1 MPGPKPFPQYSIPFP
16 GAASSSGSFQSRMP
30 TPRSHYRELYPNN
43 EPKGS
48 KRQKTTHDLLVFST
62 PARQSAVQPEPP
74 CNRLPQLRPE
84 NKRRPAYQAEAAT
97 YEYKF
102 AQDLATCDDNIES
115 DETVDCS
122 DYESPEQADNAEL
135 VPRLPWQVPGPLKR
149 QPDFEKNG
157 RNQEESKRSM
167 SNALKNRSY
176 SYDIEIRNLLSHAP
190 TRDSSAGLFSIS
202 GHESTTSMDTSPRPE
217 KCEDS
222 YRETDSAAEIRS
234 TRRRQPST
242 QLGTTPNS
250 VRHTNRASSLTP
262 REGQGPDNEEPAL
275 PLLRLFPT
283 NRKSVPAEN
292 EEIGV
297 ETRQPEA
304 EPRVPASA
312 QPSPSAEVI
321 ERDVWSI
328 GTEKDEPDLQYSIAD
343 EILDMH
349 QIMSKPFWANDQRW
363 LASISCPVPQ
373 SRPATPYSNEIIKN
387 TAGLIKIIECIKAKD
402 GEEEQARF
410 AAAMRSRI
418 AKFMT
423 NIRGACTAIWQ
434 HLFGNQT
441 NPLPKV
447 SIHEETVLRMQRFVT
462 PRLGFALGQV
472 FTLLCNEQPEV
483 RDLVLFVLAEMSID
497 MNRIAKVIECGIKKG
512 KDNSDKIVEVEEFTC
527 LLAAVQEWAKT
538 EKDMQNEEVVR
549 SIAL

>member
-1 MPGPKPFPQYSIPFP
+1 MPGPKPFPQYSIPFT

-43 EPKGS
+43 GPKGS

-62 PARQSAVQPEPP
+62 PARPSAVQPEPP

-102 AQDLATCDDNIES
+102 AQKLATCDDIIES
-115 DETVDCS
+115 DETVGCS
-122 DYESPEQADNAEL
+122 DYESPEQADNAEP

-157 RNQEESKRSM
+157 RNQEKSKRFM

-176 SYDIEIRNLLSHAP
+176 SYDTEIRNLLSHAP

-202 GHESTTSMDTSPRPE
+202 DHESTTSMDTSPPPE
-217 KCEDS
+217 ECGDS
-222 YRETDSAAEIRS
+222 YRETDSAAEMRS
-234 TRRRQPST
+234 MRRR
-242 QLGTTPNS
+242 
-250 VRHTNRASSLTP
+250 
-262 REGQGPDNEEPAL
+262 
-275 PLLRLFPT
+275 
-283 NRKSVPAEN
+283 
-292 EEIGV
+292 
-297 ETRQPEA
+297 
-304 EPRVPASA
+304 

-321 ERDVWSI
+321 DRDVWSI
-328 GTEKDEPDLQYSIAD
+328 GTEEYEPDLQYSIAD

-349 QIMSKPFWANDQRW
+349 QLMSKPFWANDQRW

-373 SRPATPYSNEIIKN
+373 SRPTTPYSNEIINN
-387 TAGLIKIIECIKAKD
+387 TAGLIETIECIKAKD

-418 AKFMT
+418 AKFIT

-441 NPLPKV
+441 RPLKKV
-447 SIHEETVLRMQRFVT
+447 SLHEATVLRMQRFVI
-462 PRLGFALGQV
+462 PRLVFALGQV

-483 RDLVLFVLAEMSID
+483 RDLVLFVLAEISID
-497 MNRIAKVIECGIKKG
+497 VNRIAKVIKCGISKG
-512 KDNSDKIVEVEEFTC
+512 KDDSDKIVEVEEFTR

>member
-115 DETVDCS
+115 DETVDGS
-122 DYESPEQADNAEL
+122 DYESPEQADNEL

-202 GHESTTSMDTSPRPE
+202 DHESTTSMDTSPRPE

-222 YRETDSAAEIRS
+222 YQETDSAAEIR
-234 TRRRQPST
+234 
-242 QLGTTPNS
+242 
-250 VRHTNRASSLTP
+250 
-262 REGQGPDNEEPAL
+262 
-275 PLLRLFPT
+275 
-283 NRKSVPAEN
+283 K
-292 EEIGV
+292 IGV

-328 GTEKDEPDLQYSIAD
+328 GTEKDEQDLQYSIAD